1 MDASLCCQAEQKAKG
16 CLAGLHSL
24 SFSGHHARTRRKG
37 FIFGHEEEKQ
47 DQLPKPEPIALETL
61 TATQIFLLI

>member
-1 MDASLCCQAEQKAKG
+1 M
-16 CLAGLHSL
+16 
-24 SFSGHHARTRRKG
+24 RRKG